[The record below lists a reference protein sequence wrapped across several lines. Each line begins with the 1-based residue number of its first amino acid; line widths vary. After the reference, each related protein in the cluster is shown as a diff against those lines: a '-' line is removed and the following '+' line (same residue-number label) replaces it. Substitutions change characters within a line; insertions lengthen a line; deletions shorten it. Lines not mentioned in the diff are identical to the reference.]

1 MAKSIAEYTA
11 EVSKSY
17 DNSRKALQNQIDAIS
32 GNLAQTQKQINEN
45 YANQQNQLNQQR
57 NQAAESA
64 SMQAAGSGGSFG
76 GAANIANRK
85 YYEQT
90 FVPAQTQLN
99 TNQSQALENA
109 QSQANSN
116 RLSLEQSLAALND
129 EISRTGLARYY
140 DALEKEREDAYRKQQ
155 LALQRKQIAAQNAMN
170 SYLGQASAGDKY
182 VNVGERKGDYQFRNA
197 QTGNAVKL
205 GTFISQYGGNFN
217 QKAKDYISAMAGN
230 GDANA
235 AAVLNIL
242 KYNPNKKLAANTGA
256 NYKANNYKYLSSSD
270 NNILNIL
277 GLKLV

>member
-17 DNSRKALQNQIDAIS
+17 DNSRKALQNQINAIS

-116 RLSLEQSLAALND
+116 RLSLEQTLAAMND
-129 EISRTGLARYY
+129 EISRLGQQRYY
-140 DALEKEREDAYRKQQ
+140 EELERERQAK
-155 LALQRKQIAAQNAMN
+155 LQRQAIAAQN
-170 SYLGQASAGDKY
+170 SISKYLGQASQAQKY
-182 VNVGERKGDYQFRNA
+182 NA
-197 QTGNAVKL
+197 NADSSGGFFFTNNNNGNTVKY
-205 GTFISQYGGNFN
+205 GTAYF
-217 QKAKDYISAMAGN
+217 GN
-230 GDANA
+230 GGKQNNNA
-235 AAVLNIL
+235 ILSNIGQLFGTNSNEYNRLSEIL
-242 KYNPNKKLAANTGA
+242 KYNGKKNLSNAAGKTSS
-256 NYKANNYKYLSSSD
+256 YSYLSKAD
-270 NNILNIL
+270 ADLLNRL
-277 GLKLV
+277 GLRLG